1 MTCRYCLVSLV
12 LLTGLAV
19 GVGLA
24 GAAAAWAAATAEKQG
39 TEAAA
44 PFEVVRFKENP
55 LIRPELS
62 PTIGTNINGPS
73 LVRVPEWLEKPL
85 GKYYLYFADHGG
97 KFIRLAYA
105 DRLEGP
111 WKIHEPGTLHLSE
124 TAAKGHI
131 ASPDVHVD
139 DVKHELRMY
148 FHGPAAGAQK
158 SFLATSKDG
167 LHFTAGRE
175 VLGPFYFRVFRHGD
189 WWYAVAKQG
198 VLLRSKDGVTPFEEG
213 PPLFHLDDPKME
225 VRHSAV
231 KVEGDR
237 LLLFYSRAGDCPE
250 RILLSTVDMTGDW
263 KSWKA
268 SPPQTVLVPEKD
280 YEGGDRPLVPSKSGP
295 APGPVRQLRDP
306 GLFIEDGRLY
316 LLYSVAGESGIGMAE
331 LKAK

>member
-1 MTCRYCLVSLV
+1 
-12 LLTGLAV
+12 
-19 GVGLA
+19 
-24 GAAAAWAAATAEKQG
+24 
-39 TEAAA
+39 
-44 PFEVVRFKENP
+44 
-55 LIRPELS
+55 
-62 PTIGTNINGPS
+62 
-73 LVRVPEWLEKPL
+73 
-85 GKYYLYFADHGG
+85 
-97 KFIRLAYA
+97 
-105 DRLEGP
+105 
-111 WKIHEPGTLHLSE
+111 
-124 TAAKGHI
+124 
-131 ASPDVHVD
+131 
-139 DVKHELRMY
+139 
-148 FHGPAAGAQK
+148 
-158 SFLATSKDG
+158 
-167 LHFTAGRE
+167 
-175 VLGPFYFRVFRHGD
+175 
-189 WWYAVAKQG
+189 
-198 VLLRSKDGVTPFEEG
+198 
-213 PPLFHLDDPKME
+213 ME